1 VGSELNSQLK
11 CHKMLPTGCGERVG
25 SGVGSAVQD
34 VSDANDGRYWRY
46 LKHSQWTAS
55 ATLACAA
62 LHTAGSPGFGSD
74 VDDVD
79 STCSRE
85 LDKVTAVA
93 GDARTCAAQGTFHDA
108 GVDDAVCRD
117 GQQNAGSPGGFFA
130 EDLHVT
136 ALDELA

>member
-1 VGSELNSQLK
+1 MPSSSGIKRSPQ
-11 CHKMLPTGCGERVG
+11 
-25 SGVGSAVQD
+25 GVGSAWGAMWGAQYKTLVTRM
-34 VSDANDGRYWRY
+34 VG
-46 LKHSQWTAS
+46 
-55 ATLACAA
+55 TLALPMALTHDAFATPPCAA
-62 LHTAGSPGFGSD
+62 LLCLPVSD

-130 EDLHVT
+130 EALHVT
-136 ALDELA
+136 TLYELA

>member
-1 VGSELNSQLK
+1 MALT
-11 CHKMLPTGCGERVG
+11 H
-25 SGVGSAVQD
+25 
-34 VSDANDGRYWRY
+34 DAF
-46 LKHSQWTAS
+46 
-55 ATLACAA
+55 ATPPCAA
-62 LHTAGSPGFGSD
+62 LLCLPVSD

-93 GDARTCAAQGTFHDA
+93 GDARTCAAQGTLHDA

-130 EDLHVT
+130 EALHVT
-136 ALDELA
+136 TLYELA

>member
-1 VGSELNSQLK
+1 MWG
-11 CHKMLPTGCGERVG
+11 
-25 SGVGSAVQD
+25 A
-34 VSDANDGRYWRY
+34 RYKTLVTRMIGDIGA
-46 LKHSQWTAS
+46 LKHSPWTAS

-62 LHTAGSPGFGSD
+62 LLTPPVRHTAGSPGFGSD

>member
-1 VGSELNSQLK
+1 MRSSSGIKRSPQ
-11 CHKMLPTGCGERVG
+11 
-25 SGVGSAVQD
+25 GVGSAWGAMWGARYKTLVTRMVGD
-34 VSDANDGRYWRY
+34 VG
-46 LKHSQWTAS
+46 
-55 ATLACAA
+55 ATHGTHHDRVRNAGLAA
-62 LHTAGSPGFGSD
+62 LLCLPVSD

-93 GDARTCAAQGTFHDA
+93 GDARTCAAQGTLHDA

-130 EDLHVT
+130 EALHVT
-136 ALDELA
+136 TLYELA